1 MAQTMQLIMKKLSE
15 IKPYWRNPRKN
26 DQAVDAVMKSIQR
39 YGYNVPIAVDKD
51 GVIIL
56 GHTRYKALKK
66 LYGDDA
72 EVPVLLLDLPREKVK
87 EFRIV
92 DNQTHTLSTWDVSLL
107 IAELREIQNLP
118 ELQVYF
124 PAMNLESLIT
134 GMNVSVSPV
143 YEQGEADPNETQEQ
157 QTRYTPHEVSPAD
170 ITEAEHRVFSVPGP
184 HQEDDLVRI
193 RCPQC
198 GHEFLVSASNILRQ
212 AEVPLHRQ

>member
-1 MAQTMQLIMKKLSE
+1 MSQPMQLVMKKLSE

-26 DQAVDAVMKSIQR
+26 DQAVDAVVKSIQR
-39 YGYNVPIAVDKD
+39 YGYNVPIAIDKND
-51 GVIIL
+51 VIIL

-72 EVPVLLLDLPREKVK
+72 EVPVLILDLPPEKVK

-92 DNQTHTLSTWDVSLL
+92 DNQTHTLSTWDVHLL
-107 IAELREIQNLP
+107 IAEMREMQNLP

-134 GMNVSVSPV
+134 GMNVSVRP
-143 YEQGEADPNETQEQ
+143 AQEQ
-157 QTRYTPHEVSPAD
+157 SGADQSAVPQPQTPANPYEVSQED
-170 ITEAEHRVFSVPGP
+170 IVEAERRVLSGSEPQ
-184 HQEDDLVRI
+184 QEDDLVRI

-198 GHEFLVSASNILRQ
+198 GHEFLVSASNLIRQ